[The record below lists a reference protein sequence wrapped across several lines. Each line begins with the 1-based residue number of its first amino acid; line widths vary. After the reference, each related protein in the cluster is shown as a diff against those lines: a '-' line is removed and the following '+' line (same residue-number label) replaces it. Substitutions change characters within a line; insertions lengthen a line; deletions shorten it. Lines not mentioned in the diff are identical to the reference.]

1 MTHSIK
7 TQGHAERRRSM
18 KLRSGDTV
26 FVTTGKDRGKTGKVE
41 RVFPRSGKVIVAGAH
56 KIRKRVRKTA
66 TNPVG
71 GTVETFAPIDAS
83 NVMLVCPSCGKRTR
97 IGYQTNGDKKL
108 RVCKKC
114 KANVDAK

>member
-1 MTHSIK
+1 
-7 TQGHAERRRSM
+7 M
-18 KLRSGDTV
+18 KIHKSDLV
-26 FVTTGKDRGKTGKVE
+26 IVLAGKDRGKSGKIE
-41 RVFPRSGKVIVAGAH
+41 RVFPASGTVIVAGVH
-56 KIRKRVRKTA
+56 KVRKRVRKTA

-97 IGYQTNGDKKL
+97 ISYQTKGDKKV

-114 KANVDAK
+114 KSNVDAK

>member
-1 MTHSIK
+1 
-7 TQGHAERRRSM
+7 M

-26 FVTTGKDRGKTGKVE
+26 FVTTGKDRGRTGKIE
-41 RVFPRSGKVIVAGAH
+41 RVFPSRGRLIVAGVH
-56 KIRKRVRKTA
+56 KVRKRVRKTA

-71 GTVETFAPIDAS
+71 GTVETLAPIDAS

-97 IGYQTNGDKKL
+97 IGYQTKGDKKI

-114 KANVDAK
+114 KVNVDAQ

>member
-1 MTHSIK
+1 
-7 TQGHAERRRSM
+7 M
-18 KLRSGDTV
+18 KLRRGDTV
-26 FVTTGKDRGKTGKVE
+26 FVVTGKDRGKTGKIE
-41 RVFPRSGKVIVAGAH
+41 RVFPDRGKIVVAGAH

-83 NVMLVCPSCGKRTR
+83 NVMMVCPSCGKRTR
-97 IGYQTNGDKKL
+97 IGYQKKGDKKV

-114 KANVDAK
+114 KASIDTK